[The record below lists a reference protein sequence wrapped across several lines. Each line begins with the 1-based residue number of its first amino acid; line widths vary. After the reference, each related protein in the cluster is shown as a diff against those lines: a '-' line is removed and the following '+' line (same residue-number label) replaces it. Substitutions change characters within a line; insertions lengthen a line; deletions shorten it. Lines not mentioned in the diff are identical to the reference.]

1 MPVKKAKKAAK
12 APIPAPGRKV
22 AGVPTKDKGEAAANT
37 RDRMALRIQLFV
49 EHYVT
54 SFNATQAALAAGY
67 SAKGAAA
74 EGSNLLK
81 DGRVQERL
89 QQAALSSVSRAE
101 IRSADILQA
110 LSELA
115 YSDPAELFQRHPDN
129 SMTAM
134 ELAAMPRHV
143 RRAIKEFKIVKRNL
157 TAGDGQTDLVVD
169 VKFWPK
175 NDALNQLMQHRGLL
189 KTVIEHHVTHAT
201 LEKLPDVELARAHRE
216 ELEKYERH
224 LAARDRMRSGL
235 TRLPAANTEEEE

>member
-1 MPVKKAKKAAK
+1 MPVKQAKKSVPPSGRKAPKPTIKAK
-12 APIPAPGRKV
+12 
-22 AGVPTKDKGEAAANT
+22 GVPPVNAGT
-37 RDRMALRIQLFV
+37 RERMALRIQLFA

-54 SFNATQAALAAGY
+54 SFNARAAAIHAGY
-67 SAKGAAA
+67 AESNAAA
-74 EGSNLLK
+74 EGSSLLK
-81 DGRVQERL
+81 DGRVQEVL
-89 QQAALSSVSRAE
+89 QQAALTSVSRAE
-101 IRSADILQA
+101 IRAVDILQA

-115 YSDPAELFQRHPDN
+115 FSDPADIFQQHPDG

-175 NDALNQLMQHRGLL
+175 NDAINQLMQHRGLL
-189 KTVIEHHVTHAT
+189 KTVVEHHVTFAS
-201 LEKLPDVELARAHRE
+201 LEKLPDADLAKAHRE

-224 LAARDRMRSGL
+224 LAARARLRSGL
-235 TRLPAANTEEEE
+235 ATLPAASTEEE